1 MTPKSRKRLLRFI
14 LIPILLLIVLAV
26 TAIAILYTQRER
38 LVGLGV
44 NELNKQLPGR
54 LTVEG
59 SNISLFENYPYIS
72 IGLKNVRLYPS
83 KQGNVKPIYEAERVL
98 VGFSL
103 DDILR
108 QKYRVKIVVLKN
120 GHLDL
125 VEENNGALNIVEA
138 SRIKTDTTATKDTSS
153 SAPLKLSV
161 KKIVLK
167 NMDISFL
174 NMSSGQKIAFH
185 IDRIQASFRVN
196 GPKMLADLDGSRL
209 NLFFRDPASGQQVVS
224 HIDQIKSALRIDSL
238 TVMGDLKMSAIMDYT
253 RPGDTTLFRNKHLVT
268 ELQLSYDR
276 PARLLKVPVG
286 KIRLEDAVFN
296 ITGTA
301 DLLHDNTVDLKISG
315 DKPDFR
321 QLFAFAPASVAKEL
335 KHFKYDGI
343 LNFDATLKGKLK
355 DGEMPGIELSFS
367 CSNAWLHNT
376 EANKKLDSLSFKGY
390 YTNGAAHSLKTSEL
404 RLTDMHAR
412 PDKGIFSGNFI
423 MRDFTDPKILMQINS
438 ELELGFVGAFLGI
451 KDLQRITGYINLK
464 MDFKELVDLSLPEKS
479 MAKLTQGIQSELIVK
494 NLTFRVPNYPYI
506 IENLDLHAAMKNGL
520 VKLDS
525 MAFKVGNSDLRLDG
539 SISDLPALF
548 HQQDK
553 PVQLTLNAH
562 SNKLIFKELLAF
574 DTARSRKA
582 KEEIYGFNIGLSL
595 ETSVNQL
602 QHPSPLPKGKFKLQ
616 NLFATFKQYPHGFH
630 NFGADLTINDTALML
645 RNLAGNIDSSDVRFS
660 GRVNNYQLW
669 FEKVKKGKTLI
680 AFDLKS
686 KHLAMKD
693 LLGRRS
699 RDYVPKDYHEE
710 VGANIW
716 LRSKWELRY
725 DSVFKFANVKIANI
739 SGELKKHAF
748 RLDSVSGN
756 VKFGTDNFVRVDTL
770 KGKIGNSDFNL
781 SMRLYTGKDTAR
793 RKKENYLQF
802 ASRFLDVDQL
812 TNYRLTAAEDETPAL
827 SSAPAPASMPAAAT
841 SPNPSAQ
848 VAATNPSA
856 QAAVTNPSPSVQTVA
871 KTNNPSAH
879 ANAFNIFQIPFID
892 FKATVNVGKIKYHRL
907 WMKNFYTNVRMQ
919 SNQQLYLDTLTIGI
933 AEGRIGARAHFN
945 GSDPNKI
952 YLRSRIRVDDVNIEK
967 MMLKLD
973 YFGQDYVINK
983 NIKGRLNGQIKSY
996 VRIHPD
1002 LTPLINE
1009 SEAQLDIDIRNGEL
1023 VNFAP
1028 IRAMSSYFKD
1038 KNLNIVRF
1046 DTLRNTLSFKN
1057 GALSIPSMNINT
1069 SLGFMEISGTQSL
1082 DTHMEYYVRIPLKMV
1097 TQVGFRMLFG
1107 KKQEEVDPDQVDAI
1121 EYRDKDKRVRFM
1133 NLKISGTPDDYKVG
1147 LGKAK
1152 KS

>member
-1 MTPKSRKRLLRFI
+1 MTPKTRKRLLRFI
-14 LIPILLLIVLAV
+14 LIPVLSLLILIGIAV
-26 TAIAILYTQRER
+26 AILFTQQQR
-38 LVGLGV
+38 LVGLAVDQV
-44 NELNKQLPGR
+44 NKELPGE
-54 LTVEG
+54 LTVGG
-59 SNISLFENYPYIS
+59 SNITIFQNWPYIS
-72 IGLKNVRLYPS
+72 IGLQNVKFYAS
-83 KQGNVKPIYEAERVL
+83 KQTSEKPIYEAERMF

-103 DDILR
+103 PDILK
-108 QKYRVKIVVLKN
+108 QKYRVKAIVLKN
-120 GHLDL
+120 GRLQL
-125 VEENNGALNIVEA
+125 VQDTAGRLNIVEA
-138 SRIKTDTTATKDTSS
+138 SRIQTDSTPSSGTS
-153 SAPLKLSV
+153 PKQMDLDI
-161 KKIVLK
+161 KKFVLK
-167 NMDISFL
+167 NMEINYQDNQSRQRV
-174 NMSSGQKIAFH
+174 SAH
-185 IDRIQASFRVN
+185 IDRIQASFQLDSNSKVA
-196 GPKMLADLDGSRL
+196 ADLKG
-209 NLFFRDPASGQQVVS
+209 
-224 HIDQIKSALRIDSL
+224 ALLVDF
-238 TVMGDLKMSAIMDYT
+238 T
-253 RPGDTTLFRNKHLVT
+253 RPGDTTLFRHKHLET
-268 ELQLSYDR
+268 DIQLSYDM
-276 PARLLKVPVG
+276 PGKFLKLTEG
-286 KIRLEDAVFN
+286 KLKLEDAVFN

-301 DLLHDNTVDLKISG
+301 DLLHDNVVDMKITG

-321 QLFAFAPASVAKEL
+321 QLFAFAPPQVAKEL
-335 KHFKYDGI
+335 KHFKYDGRLTFQALI
-343 LNFDATLKGKLK
+343 RGKLK

-376 EANKKLDSLSFKGY
+376 EANKKLDSLSFTGY
-390 YTNGAAHSLKTSEL
+390 YSNGAAHSLKTSEL

-412 PDKGIFSGNFI
+412 PDKGIFSGNFV

-479 MAKLTQGIQSELIVK
+479 MAKLTQGIQSELTVK

-506 IENLDLHAAMKNGL
+506 IENLDLHAAMKDGL

-525 MAFKVGNSDLRLDG
+525 MAFKVGNSDLRMDG

-548 HQQDK
+548 HHQEK
-553 PVQLTLNAH
+553 PVQVTLNAH

-574 DTARSRKA
+574 DTARSQKA

-595 ETSVNQL
+595 ETSVSEL
-602 QHPSPLPKGKFKLQ
+602 QHPSPLPKGKFRLQ
-616 NLFATFKQYPHGFH
+616 NLFATFKQYPHAFH
-630 NFGADLTINDTALML
+630 DFGAELTINDTALLL
-645 RNLAGNIDSSDVRFS
+645 RNLAGSIDSSDVRFS

-686 KHLAMKD
+686 RHLAMKD

-699 RDYVPKDYHEE
+699 REYVPKDYHEE
-710 VGANIW
+710 TGSNIW

-756 VKFGTDNFVRVDTL
+756 VKFGTDNFVKIDTL
-770 KGKIGNSDFNL
+770 KGKIGNSDFDL

-793 RKKENYLQF
+793 RKKDNYLQF
-802 ASRFLDVDQL
+802 ASRFLDVDHL
-812 TNYRLTAAEDETPAL
+812 TNYRLTAADDQPPAL
-827 SSAPAPASMPAAAT
+827 SSAPPPASVPA
-841 SPNPSAQ
+841 
-848 VAATNPSA
+848 VAATA
-856 QAAVTNPSPSVQTVA
+856 
-871 KTNNPSAH
+871 NPSAH
-879 ANAFNIFQIPFID
+879 ADGFNLFQIPFID
-892 FKATVNVGKIKYHRL
+892 FNATVNIGKIKYHRL
-907 WMKNFYTNVRMQ
+907 WMKDVYTNVRMQ
-919 SNQQLYLDTLTIGI
+919 ANQQLYLDTLTIGI

-983 NIKGRLNGQIKSY
+983 NIKGRLSGQIKSY

-1057 GALSIPSMNINT
+1057 GALSIPNMNINT

-1133 NLKISGTPDDYKVG
+1133 NLKITGTPDDYKVG